1 MTTNVGNFVKRYI
14 QIALLAFILAGCG
27 TPLEQPW
34 KNFNA
39 YFNTYYNTK
48 QYYKDGLEQNK
59 RQIPEV
65 NPEVP
70 IQVFLPPTNAGLA
83 DFEMAIETGATI
95 LREHPD
101 SKYVEPSI
109 SIIGKSYFYRL
120 ENFAALEKF
129 QEMQAVSEGKP
140 AQEAVF
146 WQGRVYNQM
155 GSTTEGISFLEQE
168 MGVIEEWDPAT
179 LAKVQVILA
188 QLYTEDENWE
198 SAAELLGE
206 FASKLEEKEIQAR
219 AFFLQGQVLEKLG
232 DFEGARVAY
241 NSVPSSIQ
249 NYDLVFSADRKE
261 AAVLRELGDYD
272 RAFDLYRSME
282 RNDKNID
289 SRTELQYE
297 MARTVQLRG
306 EPERALDMYER
317 ILRNEIITPTPLT
330 RAKIYNGQA
339 EIYRYSLNNYQ
350 MAAAYYDSA
359 SQERVAENR
368 LPTGFNATELA
379 NSFGEYARVREEISR
394 LDSLLHLGRLEPA
407 AFDSA
412 ITAIRQQKQLE
423 LEQQLQEMQRQQDQI
438 VNIEQETETA
448 SAAAEST
455 EDGFLN
461 IRDQIRLADA
471 SIQFQ
476 AIWGDRPLA
485 DNWRRGADVI
495 GSGISTIDSSDGG
508 EEEVE
513 ENVFQRTVGTSGVR
527 VSLDLSEIPTTPA
540 AQDSMV
546 KRMENRYYLLA
557 NVFFLSLNMPDS
569 AKVYYQ
575 RIADNDLSPNLIPG
589 SLYSLSEI
597 ELLEGD
603 TDRAIEWGRRLV
615 DEFPNTEFAR
625 RISSRLNLELN
636 EEAAGQEQ
644 FVEDIYSHL
653 QDSASVHPAEKAKEL
668 QALARGGSLSSQK
681 PILLYEAAREYMKAA
696 QMADPDSMDRVQQWF
711 EQQENW
717 DKRQKEFA
725 ELKDSAAAVL
735 PDTTLAES
743 ERNFWQQISDSTLS
757 EPDFHSIFPFEG
769 TYWDST
775 RSVLTA
781 FEDLYASNSLMPR
794 VRALQQTL
802 APPAVKMPEVIAP
815 DSSALETA
823 VPADS
828 TAGDFMPET
837 DITPCTEQYPDLTVR
852 GGIEQFM
859 EMIEYPDWAMNT
871 TLEGEIVYTLTI
883 TPEGEVTGY
892 EQASR
897 MDRSGIPQI
906 FEQAIE
912 TGLMFEPTGED
923 ESIRC
928 NYSFR
933 YSTR

>member
-1 MTTNVGNFVKRYI
+1 MKRYI
-14 QIALLAFILAGCG
+14 QIALLVFIIAGCG

-39 YFNTYYNTK
+39 FFNTYYNTK
-48 QYYKDGLEQNK
+48 QYYEDGLEQNK

-70 IQVFLPPTNAGLA
+70 IQIFLPPTSAGLE

-95 LREHPD
+95 LREHPE

-109 SIIGKSYFYRL
+109 LIIGKSYFYRS

-129 QEMQAVSEGKP
+129 QEMQTVSEGTP
-140 AQEAVF
+140 AQDAVF

-155 GSTTEGISFLEQE
+155 ESTTEGISFLAQE
-168 MGVIEEWDPAT
+168 IDVIENWNPAT
-179 LAKVQVILA
+179 LAKVQLILA
-188 QLYTEDENWE
+188 QLYVDDDNWE
-198 SAAELLGE
+198 TASGLLRE
-206 FASKLEEKEIQAR
+206 YSSEIEEKEIRAR
-219 AFFLQGQVLEKLG
+219 AYFLHGQVLERLG
-232 DFEGARVAY
+232 DYEGARMAY
-241 NSVPSSIQ
+241 KNVPESIR
-249 NYDLVFSADRKE
+249 NYDLVFNADRKE
-261 AAVLRELGDYD
+261 AAVLRELGKYD
-272 RAFDLYRSME
+272 QAFDLYRNME

-289 SRTELQYE
+289 SRTDLQYE

-306 EPERALDMYER
+306 EPRRALEMYES
-317 ILRNEIITPTPLT
+317 ILRNEIITPAPLT
-330 RAKIYNGQA
+330 KAKIYNGQA
-339 EIYRYSLNNYQ
+339 EIYRYDLNNFQ

-368 LPTGFNATELA
+368 LPEGFNATELA
-379 NSFGEYARVREEISR
+379 DSFGEYARVRQEISR
-394 LDSLLHLGRLEPA
+394 LDSLLYLGRLEPA

-412 ITAIRQQKQLE
+412 IAKIRQQKQLE
-423 LEQQLQEMQRQQDQI
+423 LEQQLQEMQRQQNQL

-448 SAAAEST
+448 SAAAESS

-461 IRDQIRLADA
+461 IRNQIRLADA

-495 GSGISTIDSSDGG
+495 GSGISSVESTEGD
-508 EEEVE
+508 EEEPE
-513 ENVFQRTVGTSGVR
+513 NNVFQRTPETSGVR

-557 NVFFLSLNMPDS
+557 NVFFLSLNVPDS
-569 AKVYYQ
+569 AGVYYKL
-575 RIADNDLSPNLIPG
+575 IADSDLSPDLIPG
-589 SLYSLSEI
+589 SLYSLAEI

-603 TDRAIEWGRRLV
+603 QKRALDWGRRLV
-615 DEFPNTEFAR
+615 DEYPNTEFAR

-636 EEAAGQEQ
+636 EEAGENEQ
-644 FVEDIYSHL
+644 FVEDIYVNL
-653 QDSASVHPAEKAKEL
+653 QDSVSVHPAEKAKEL
-668 QALARGGSLSSQK
+668 RALAQSGSLSDQK
-681 PILLYEAAREYMKAA
+681 PILLYEAAREYIHAA
-696 QMADPDSMDRVQQWF
+696 RMADRDSVDRVQHWF

-717 DKRQKEFA
+717 SERQKEFA
-725 ELKDSAAAVL
+725 ELKDSASAVL
-735 PDTTLAES
+735 PDTTLAEP
-743 ERNFWQQISDSTLS
+743 ERNYWQQIADSTLS
-757 EPDFHSIFPFEG
+757 EPDFRSLFPFEG

-775 RSVLTA
+775 RSVLNTI
-781 FEDLYASNSLMPR
+781 ENRYASSSVMPR
-794 VRALQQTL
+794 VRILQQTL
-802 APPAVKMPEVIAP
+802 APPAISTPEEPVP
-815 DSSALETA
+815 DSSAAETEA
-823 VPADS
+823 PADS
-828 TAGDFMPET
+828 TMGNIMTEAEIMPCA
-837 DITPCTEQYPDLTVR
+837 DQYPDLTVR

-859 EMIEYPDWAMNT
+859 ESIEYPNWANNT

-883 TPEGEVTGY
+883 TPEGEVTDY

-912 TGLMFEPTGED
+912 TGLMFEPTGQNAP
-923 ESIRC
+923 IRC